1 MSYTLALNSGPITG
15 NEHKE
20 GIYEV
25 CKDLFLLKTKRDAQ
39 LIINEPTESNKCFNR
54 RSFLFKHFFTHHIKG
69 EYLKSIQI
77 KE

>member
-25 CKDLFLLKTKRDAQ
+25 CKDLFFIENKAGCTTYYKRAD
-39 LIINEPTESNKCFNR
+39 
-54 RSFLFKHFFTHHIKG
+54 
-69 EYLKSIQI
+69 
-77 KE
+77 